1 MKLINLRKKLGE
13 IFFGDVL
20 ERRIQAICTF
30 VEPNEKILDLG
41 TGQGLLARKLKD
53 RGFEVTTADVV
64 NKSYYP
70 DIQPV
75 IYDGEHLP
83 FPDKSFDVC
92 LLIAILH
99 HANNEKAVLKEVA
112 RVAKKLVVLEDTYKS
127 RLQKYYVK
135 YMDSIIN
142 KEFFG
147 HPHHN
152 KTDAQWRKLFEE
164 YGLKLINV
172 IFTRTWGWID
182 NPIYFLTSPKP
193 INS

>member
-13 IFFGDVL
+13 IFFRDVL

-30 VEPNEKILDLG
+30 IEPKAKILDLG

-53 RGFEVTTADVV
+53 RGFEITTADVV

-70 DIQPV
+70 DIQPI

-83 FPDKSFDVC
+83 FPNKSFDAC
-92 LLIAILH
+92 LLIAVLH
-99 HANNEKAVLKEVA
+99 HAKNEKAVLREAA

-152 KTDAQWRKLFEE
+152 KTDAQWRELFEE
-164 YGLKLINV
+164 YGLKLMNV

-182 NPIYFLTSPKP
+182 NPIYFLTS
-193 INS
+193 